1 MKLKLKTINGDFAI
15 CYLDPKAQIP
25 LWSRNDLFYSL
36 TMTKDELS
44 IVTLQAQVPKGI
56 KCDPFWNILMVIGPL
71 DFSLVGVLADISKVL
86 KAAEISIFVISTY
99 ETDYILVK
107 KDNLQKAITVLNNSG
122 YEVLC

>member
-1 MKLKLKTINGDFAI
+1 
-15 CYLDPKAQIP
+15 
-25 LWSRNDLFYSL
+25 
-36 TMTKDELS
+36 
-44 IVTLQAQVPKGI
+44 
-56 KCDPFWNILMVIGPL
+56 MVIGPL

>member
-1 MKLKLKTINGDFAI
+1 
-15 CYLDPKAQIP
+15 
-25 LWSRNDLFYSL
+25 
-36 TMTKDELS
+36 MTKDELS